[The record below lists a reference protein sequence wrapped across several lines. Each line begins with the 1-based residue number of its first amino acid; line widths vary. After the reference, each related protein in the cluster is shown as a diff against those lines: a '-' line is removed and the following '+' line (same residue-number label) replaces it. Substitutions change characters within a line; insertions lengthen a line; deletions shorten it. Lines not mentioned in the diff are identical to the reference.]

1 MASSKALKIA
11 DDGYSTVLKIID
23 FILINLTMSAVVDFL
38 GESETAVDITAA
50 FIFSTVFLLIGE
62 YCSLYSHRTLRRVR
76 SSIKR
81 VVITLLISIVVMKV
95 IRIAFHNVEG
105 VEISHLTPYV
115 FDIWYLLLLVIVLF
129 THLVP
134 IFAVRAYRRANHIK
148 KRIAIIGM
156 TSGGLAAERS
166 LLQEYNSGSIDIKYY
181 DDRGENRF
189 GYLTRTPYAGKVDVL
204 LELARKGEV
213 DEVYIAL
220 PMVAKDRIRH
230 YLQQL
235 SDSTVDTFLIPDLYT
250 YNLNVS
256 SVKSINGV
264 QIFSV
269 FGSPFDGVG
278 AAIKR
283 IEDVIIGSIIT
294 LMISPV
300 LLAVAVGVKLS
311 SPGPVLFKQDR
322 YGLGGKKI
330 KVWKFRSMKV
340 MENSDVV
347 TQATKNDPRVTK
359 FGAFIRRTSLDELP
373 QFINVLQG
381 QMSIVGPRPHAVA
394 HNEQYRKIVDNYMIR
409 HKIKPGITGWAQI
422 NGYRGETETV
432 DKMEKRIQYDIQYLH
447 EWTLWLDLKIIFLTV
462 FKGFVSETAY

>member
-1 MASSKALKIA
+1 MAASKVLKIA
-11 DDGYSTVLKIID
+11 DDGYATVLKIVD
-23 FILINLTMSAVVDFL
+23 FLIINLTMSALVEFL
-38 GESETAVDITAA
+38 GEHETAIDITAA
-50 FIFSTVFLLIGE
+50 FIFSTIFLLVGE
-62 YCSLYSHRTLRRVR
+62 YCHLYSYRTLRRVR
-76 SSIKR
+76 ASVKR
-81 VVITLLISIVVMKV
+81 ICLTLLIACAVMKV
-95 IRIAFHNVEG
+95 VRFAFHNVEG
-105 VEISHLTPYV
+105 VEISHLTPSV
-115 FDIWYLLLLVIVLF
+115 FNTWYLLLFVVLLILHLTPILV
-129 THLVP
+129 
-134 IFAVRAYRRANHIK
+134 VRTYRRTYNSK

-156 TSGGLAAERS
+156 TKGGLATERS
-166 LLQEYNSGSIDIKYY
+166 LLKEYNSGSIDIKYY

-189 GYLTRTPYAGKVDVL
+189 GYITRTPYAGKVNEVL
-204 LELARKGEV
+204 QLARQGQV

-220 PMVAKDRIRH
+220 PMVAKDRIRD
-230 YLQQL
+230 YLEQL
-235 SDSTVDTFLIPDLYT
+235 SDSTVDTYLVPDLYT

-256 SVKSINGV
+256 SIKSMDGV
-264 QIFSV
+264 QMFSV
-269 FGSPFDGVG
+269 FASPFDGVG

-283 IEDVIIGSIIT
+283 VEDIIIGSIIT
-294 LMISPV
+294 LMISPI
-300 LLAVAVGVKLS
+300 LLAVAIGVKMS
-311 SPGPVLFKQDR
+311 SPGPILFKQDR

-347 TQATKNDPRVTK
+347 TKATKNDPRVTK

-373 QFINVLQG
+373 QFINVLTG

-447 EWTLWLDLKIIFLTV
+447 DWSLWLDLKIIFLTV

>member
-1 MASSKALKIA
+1 MASSKVLKIA
-11 DDGYSTVLKIID
+11 DDGYSTVLK
-23 FILINLTMSAVVDFL
+23 FVDFL
-38 GESETAVDITAA
+38 VINLSMSALVEFLGEHETAIDITAA
-50 FIFSTVFLLIGE
+50 FVFSTIFLLAGE
-62 YCSLYSHRTLRRVR
+62 YCQLYTYRTLRRVR
-76 SSIKR
+76 ASIKR
-81 VVITLLISIVVMKV
+81 VVITLLIACIVMKV
-95 IRIAFHNVEG
+95 IRFAFHNVEG
-105 VEISHLTPYV
+105 VEISHLNPYV
-115 FDIWYLLLLVIVLF
+115 FNTWYFLLLVVLLF
-129 THLVP
+129 IHLTP
-134 IFAVRAYRRANHIK
+134 ILVVRSYRKSNNIK

-156 TSGGLAAERS
+156 TKGGLAAERS
-166 LLQEYNSGSIDIKYY
+166 LLREHNADVIDIKFY

-189 GYLTRTPYAGKVDVL
+189 GYLTRTPCAGKVDGL
-204 LELARKGEV
+204 LDLARNGEV

-220 PMVAKDRIRH
+220 PMVAKDRIRQ
-230 YLQQL
+230 YLEQL
-235 SDSTVDTFLIPDLYT
+235 SDSTVDTYLIPDLYT
-250 YNLNVS
+250 YNLSVS
-256 SVKSINGV
+256 SVKSVDGV
-264 QIFSV
+264 QLFSV

-283 IEDVIIGSIIT
+283 VEDIIIGSIIT
-294 LMISPV
+294 LMISPI
-300 LLAVAVGVKLS
+300 LLAVAIGVRLS
-311 SPGPVLFKQDR
+311 SPGPILFKQDR

-340 MENSDVV
+340 MENSDIV

-373 QFINVLQG
+373 QFINVLTG

-432 DKMEKRIQYDIQYLH
+432 DKMEKRIQYDIEYLH
-447 EWTLWLDLKIIFLTV
+447 DWTLWLDLKIIFLTV

>member
-1 MASSKALKIA
+1 MTPRKVLKLA
-11 DDGYSTVLKIID
+11 DDGYATLLKIVD
-23 FILINLTMSAVVDFL
+23 FLLINLMLTSIIKSL
-38 GESETAVDITAA
+38 GDHETAIDILAA
-50 FIFSTVFLLIGE
+50 FIFSVIFLLVGE
-62 YCSLYSHRTLRRVR
+62 YCKLYSYRTLRRIRASFFRLLATLTISVLAMEVVKYFFKNVDGVTITNLNPTVFAFWYVLAFVVLAAARVLPIATVR
-76 SSIKR
+76 TFRQK
-81 VVITLLISIVVMKV
+81 MNQKQ
-95 IRIAFHNVEG
+95 
-105 VEISHLTPYV
+105 
-115 FDIWYLLLLVIVLF
+115 
-129 THLVP
+129 
-134 IFAVRAYRRANHIK
+134 
-148 KRIAIIGM
+148 RIAIIGM
-156 TSGGLAAERS
+156 TPAGIAISRS
-166 LLQEYNSGSIDIKYY
+166 LLSDYHLNDIELAYY
-181 DDRGENRF
+181 DDRGEQRF
-189 GYLTRTPYAGKVDVL
+189 GYLTKIPYKGKVDVL
-204 LELARKGEV
+204 LEKARNGEI
-213 DEVYIAL
+213 DEVYVAL

-230 YLQQL
+230 YLEQL
-235 SDSTVDTFLIPDLYT
+235 SDSTVDTYLVPDLYT
-250 YNLNVS
+250 YNIS
-256 SVKSINGV
+256 ISKVKSVNGV
-264 QIFSV
+264 QTFSV

-283 IEDVIIGSIIT
+283 IEDIIIGSMIT

-300 LLAVAVGVKLS
+300 LIAVAIGVKMS

-381 QMSIVGPRPHAVA
+381 SMSIVGPRPHAVA
-394 HNEQYRKIVDNYMIR
+394 HNEEYRKIVDNYMIR

-432 DKMEKRIQYDIQYLH
+432 DKMEKRIQYDIQYMQN
-447 EWTLWLDLKIIFLTV
+447 WTLWLDIKIIFLTI

>member
-1 MASSKALKIA
+1 MTPRKVLKLA
-11 DDGYSTVLKIID
+11 DDGYATLLKMVD
-23 FILINLTMSAVVDFL
+23 FLLINLMLTSVIESL
-38 GESETAVDITAA
+38 GDHETAIDILAA
-50 FIFSTVFLLIGE
+50 FIFSVIFLLVGE
-62 YCSLYSHRTLRRVR
+62 YCKLYSYRTLRRIRASFFRLLATLTISVLAME
-76 SSIKR
+76 
-81 VVITLLISIVVMKV
+81 VVKYFFKNVDGVTITNL
-95 IRIAFHNVEG
+95 NP
-105 VEISHLTPYV
+105 TV
-115 FDIWYLLLLVIVLF
+115 FASWYLLAFLV
-129 THLVP
+129 LV
-134 IFAVRAYRRANHIK
+134 AVRALPIISVRTYRQK
-148 KRIAIIGM
+148 MDQKQRIAIIGM
-156 TSGGLAAERS
+156 TPAGIAISRS
-166 LLQEYNSGSIDIKYY
+166 LLNDYHLNDIDLAYY
-181 DDRGENRF
+181 DDRGEQRF
-189 GYLTRTPYAGKVDVL
+189 GYLTKIPYKGKVEAL
-204 LELARKGEV
+204 LEKARKGEI
-213 DEVYIAL
+213 DEVYVAL

-230 YLQQL
+230 YLEQL
-235 SDSTVDTFLIPDLYT
+235 SDSTVDTYLVPDLYT
-250 YNLNVS
+250 YNIS
-256 SVKSINGV
+256 ISKVKSVNGV
-264 QIFSV
+264 QTFSV

-283 IEDVIIGSIIT
+283 IEDIIIGSVIT

-300 LLAVAVGVKLS
+300 LLAVAVGVKMS

-381 QMSIVGPRPHAVA
+381 SMSIVGPRPHAVA
-394 HNEQYRKIVDNYMIR
+394 HNEEYRKIVDNYMIR

-432 DKMEKRIQYDIQYLH
+432 DKMEKRIQYDIQYMQN
-447 EWTLWLDLKIIFLTV
+447 WTLWLDIKIIFLTI

>member
-23 FILINLTMSAVVDFL
+23 FILINLTMSAVVEFL

-50 FIFSTVFLLIGE
+50 FIFSTVFLLVGE
-62 YCSLYSHRTLRRVR
+62 YCKLYSHRTLRRVR

-81 VVITLLISIVVMKV
+81 VCITLLLSIVVMKL

-115 FDIWYLLLLVIVLF
+115 FDIWYLLLLVLILF

-134 IFAVRAYRRANHIK
+134 IFVVRAYRRANNIK

-166 LLQEYNSGSIDIKYY
+166 LLQEYNSSSIDIKYY

-230 YLQQL
+230 YMQQL
-235 SDSTVDTFLIPDLYT
+235 SYSTVDTFLIPDLYT
-250 YNLNVS
+250 YNLSVS

-347 TQATKNDPRVTK
+347 TQATKNDPRVTR